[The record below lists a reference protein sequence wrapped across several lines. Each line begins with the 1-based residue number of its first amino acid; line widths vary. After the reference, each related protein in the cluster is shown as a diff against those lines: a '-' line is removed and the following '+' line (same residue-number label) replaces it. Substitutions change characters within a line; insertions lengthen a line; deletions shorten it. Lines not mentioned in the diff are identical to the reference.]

1 MAAPVRRL
9 ASFLLA
15 LCASAEPWAPLVIQ
29 AADVIDIL
37 MQEQHG
43 EQLKKWC
50 PGLAQEAFEGIRLST
65 LTGPARHDILVQL
78 ARHADEL
85 HYPDAVF
92 DAAQRVDSARNG
104 T

>member
-9 ASFLLA
+9 AGLLLA
-15 LCASAEPWAPLVIQ
+15 LCASAEPWAPLVLQ
-29 AADVIDIL
+29 AKDVTDIL

-43 EQLKKWC
+43 EQLKKHC
-50 PGLAQEAFEGIRLST
+50 PGLAADAFEGIRLST

-78 ARHADEL
+78 ARYADEL
-85 HYPDAVF
+85 RHPDAVF